1 MGILRRSK
9 RVKTIDVVN
18 VDEIRQEKYIGKYT
32 GALTFTSFFVV
43 GPFCIVWL
51 FFPVDKRIVVQH
63 SPVVV
68 QNIIEQAPEVIE
80 ARVL

>member
-1 MGILRRSK
+1 MGLLRRK
-9 RVKTIDVVN
+9 RVKTIEVAN

-43 GPFCIVWL
+43 GPFCIIWL
-51 FFPVDKRIVVQH
+51 FFPVDKRIVVQQT
-63 SPVVV
+63 PVV
-68 QNIIEQAPEVIE
+68 QNVIVQEAPEVIE